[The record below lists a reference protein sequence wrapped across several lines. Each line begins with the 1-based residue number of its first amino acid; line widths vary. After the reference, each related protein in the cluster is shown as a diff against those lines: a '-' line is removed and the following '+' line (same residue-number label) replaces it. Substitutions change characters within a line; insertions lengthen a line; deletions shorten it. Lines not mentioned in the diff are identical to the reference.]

1 MEADPHLDNLV
12 FLSLELGVPIGRLQQ
27 ELTPRDLQLYRVF
40 YKRKAAQDRNQ
51 QRMQQQRGTPRRG
64 RR

>member
-12 FLSLELGVPIGRLQQ
+12 FLSLELGVPIGRLRQ

-40 YKRKAAQDRNQ
+40 YKRKAARDRNQ
-51 QRMQQQRGTPRRG
+51 QRMQQQKGTRRG